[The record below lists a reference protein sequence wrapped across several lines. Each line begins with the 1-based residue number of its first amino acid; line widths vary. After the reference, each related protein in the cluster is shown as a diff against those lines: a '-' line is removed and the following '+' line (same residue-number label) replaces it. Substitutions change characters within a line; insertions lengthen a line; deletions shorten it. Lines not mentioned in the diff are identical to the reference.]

1 VDHRFRAALASLA
14 AVTALA
20 LTLVVEGAKRW

>member
-1 VDHRFRAALASLA
+1 MDQRVRAALTSLA
-14 AVTALA
+14 ALAALA